1 MRVFAIVGVRV
12 DLSQEGIAPVIHP
25 ICAVYAMGRLAPA
38 LFFGGEILRAALG
51 EGRFLQS
58 NTRLCFKH
66 APVSHR
72 NGPRSAAKL
81 VHVVNGLC
89 AFREALEG
97 FYGLRSSA
105 VNLLLA
111 WGRFARR
118 Q

>member
-1 MRVFAIVGVRV
+1 MWGVMQAHPRAHGCFF
-12 DLSQEGIAPVIHP
+12 EGER
-25 ICAVYAMGRLAPA
+25 C
-38 LFFGGEILRAALG
+38 AALG

-81 VHVVNGLC
+81 VHVVNDLC